1 MARSIPPTNKER
13 KETMAAGKVL
23 YSMRKDTWRVAVSA
37 AAIAMVAMP
46 SFAATPVF
54 ETKDDD
60 ANTYTF
66 GSPVESG
73 ETAQSN
79 IGSASSAN
87 GNRFAF
93 RSGIVNVKEGGYV
106 RVSGYDSTNKTYG
119 NWCGCNGNSATL
131 NVMGGTFWIDKGNG
145 SQAGQGRLRI
155 GVNSASNGRTGV
167 ARVNV
172 SAGLFRVDNILM
184 CGASIYNANTS
195 QNAPAEMTISGGTA
209 VVENFWLGARTGT
222 LSSTAEF
229 NLTGGELQVNSFV
242 FQPYHSQTFNWG
254 SGKIVAGKADVFTS
268 ENLAGNATRTV
279 NVTGAPAVFDTGNF
293 AQTIPADIASGTGT
307 LKLAGGNTVTLS
319 AAPSFGL
326 WLDGTTLAF
335 NSALGRNLTV
345 HALTIGSGA
354 GIAFDSDLL
363 LAGEAFT
370 LTATGGFTLPDGG
383 AVLDFVQINGSS
395 TADCEKTL
403 SPDGKTIT
411 ISKPGD
417 PDYTWRGTAANWG
430 AVDAWMNGG
439 SNATWADRNIAI
451 FNTANATVTLNN
463 DVTAAGIVFNANA
476 TIATNG
482 TDSATLTVPTVSVAN
497 GVSATISAPIVGAFE
512 KTGAGALTLTEN
524 RTATTTLSEGSLKM
538 SGTASLDWSQFTF
551 GTDPAKPVA
560 LDVGAGATLAN
571 IPSAWEIG
579 YGANITSS
587 VVKAGGDW
595 TNTYLR
601 VGGASGAAA
610 SFYHNGGSLTLR
622 GAGSSAGLIVGYA
635 SGAGASYFELN
646 DSTVTCLS
654 YPIIG
659 NSSAGEMVVT
669 NNGSL
674 VSSGSVYIGRDNGG
688 CGILTVVDGGTVS
701 ADGSL
706 VFNSASAAGIGVVNL
721 ANGGVISAVNAYRSK
736 AGSATFNFDGGTF
749 VKASETGNVFPVN
762 GAASAIDVSVSTN
775 GGTIDNNGLA
785 ITIPCTITGV
795 GGLTISGAGT
805 TTVSADQSYSG
816 TTTVSNG
823 TTLAVSGVTLAGPL
837 ALEAGSTLNLVSYT
851 PGVTP
856 VVASALALPESGTVA
871 LTLNGGAFP
880 VGVYAICSATG
891 GVAASDGN
899 KFVPSTGGGSFAWSV
914 SGNTLV
920 LTVGEVSGNMWTGLA
935 GDGRISS
942 AANWL
947 NGVPAADADIDFS
960 SVVSA
965 VTINADL
972 ERTFGS
978 VTMGTGVITFTNA
991 IAATNFTDTSKISV
1005 GADSTVTVVGDLE
1018 ISGETSRSI
1027 VYTIAAGGK
1036 FVVTGDIIATEDFSG
1051 SDLYPSVTM
1060 ACPGTFVARGLV
1072 NRGTVGRSFR
1082 LYNNGSG
1089 SHVTWVIGD
1098 HGISSRGSPGA
1109 TGAAGFWCFNY
1120 GNSSATIIADADFT
1134 IAAWLTNREKLVL
1147 NTTGRDGAP
1156 HTITIGDGT
1165 TGLLDND
1172 GFLETTGAGKVLFNC
1187 VSTFSGGHPV
1197 YGTSTVAVNPG
1208 CRAGNNTIHLY
1219 EGTSLEVAQSGTVT
1233 LAGDLKLDNNTAL
1246 AFNFT
1251 ERRKD
1256 PVLALAEGK
1265 SVVFAEGESTNITV
1279 KVSGI
1284 RPTGGEKLLTTCR
1297 GFNAEGVT
1305 VSLADDAPKWV
1316 KSVYVNADGNIV
1328 LDVKPMGTKVI
1339 VR

>member
-1 MARSIPPTNKER
+1 MRQSLLTTVVIGALF
-13 KETMAAGKVL
+13 AAH
-23 YSMRKDTWRVAVSA
+23 
-37 AAIAMVAMP
+37 P
-46 SFAATPVF
+46 SFAADWT
-54 ETKDDD
+54 D
-60 ANTYTF
+60 ADGNTYTALK
-66 GSPVESG
+66 SISG
-73 ETAQSN
+73 GGNGTTAGGF
-79 IGSASSAN
+79 IITDITPAGTEIVKFKVKTPAAVSAN
-87 GNRFAF
+87 GCVYCARSFTNGKKWTLDATQFTGF
-93 RSGIVNVKEGGYV
+93 RLGANFRIDRMGTQTKLTDVTCTPTTEYSVSADYTTGAVTVNNVEQSKNLVTDSYTPGGKLSILASYSDIAAPASPTASSSWGNYLPDDLYYLQLWSAAGVLEHNFMPASRDSDSAVGLYDTETRTFHAASSGTITGAEKSAVTGTPVKWTGAGDGVTMSSGANWEGGNAPQE
-106 RVSGYDSTNKTYG
+106 GDDLDF
-119 NWCGCNGNSATL
+119 TL
-131 NVMGGTFWIDKGNG
+131 AIP
-145 SQAGQGRLRI
+145 
-155 GVNSASNGRTGV
+155 
-167 ARVNV
+167 
-172 SAGLFRVDNILM
+172 
-184 CGASIYNANTS
+184 NANI
-195 QNAPAEMTISGGTA
+195 NANIGATFGKL
-209 VVENFWLGARTGT
+209 WLGDG
-222 LSSTAEF
+222 
-229 NLTGGELQVNSFV
+229 
-242 FQPYHSQTFNWG
+242 
-254 SGKIVAGKADVFTS
+254 D
-268 ENLAGNATRTV
+268 
-279 NVTGAPAVFDTGNF
+279 
-293 AQTIPADIASGTGT
+293 IPA
-307 LKLAGGNTVTLS
+307 
-319 AAPSFGL
+319 F
-326 WLDGTTLAF
+326 
-335 NSALGRNLTV
+335 
-345 HALTIGSGA
+345 IGS
-354 GIAFDSDLL
+354 
-363 LAGEAFT
+363 
-370 LTATGGFTLPDGG
+370 LTATAVNDLARMQAYDTATADFTFTLAAPTGQDFTWNGG
-383 AVLDFVQINGSS
+383 A
-395 TADCEKTL
+395 
-403 SPDGKTIT
+403 
-411 ISKPGD
+411 
-417 PDYTWRGTAANWG
+417 AANWW
-430 AVDAWMNGG
+430 ATDAWTYN
-439 SNATWADRNIAI
+439 SAASVWYDYNTAV
-451 FNTANATVTLNN
+451 FNTANATATLDDN
-463 DVTAAGIVFNANA
+463 VSANSLAFDAPA
-476 TIATNG
+476 TIGGA
-482 TDSATLTVPTVSVAN
+482 ATLTVPTVSVAQN
-497 GVSATISAPIVGAFE
+497 VSATIAAPTAGTLA
-512 KTGAGALTLTEN
+512 KTGAGTLTLESS
-524 RTATTTLSEGSLKM
+524 RADATILNEGTLAL
-538 SGTASLDWSQFTF
+538 SGAASLDGSLFTF

-601 VGGASGAAA
+601 VGGASGAVA

-622 GAGSSAGLIVGYA
+622 GESSSAGLIVGYA

-659 NSSAGEMVVT
+659 NLSAGEMVVT

-674 VSSGSVYIGRDNGG
+674 VSSGRVFIGRDRGG
-688 CGILTVVDGGTVS
+688 YGILTVVDGGTVNT
-701 ADGSL
+701 DESL

-721 ANGGVISAVNAYRSK
+721 ANGGVISATGAYRGK

-749 VKASETGNVFPVN
+749 VKASGTGNVFPVN
-762 GAASAIDVSVSTN
+762 GADSAIDVSVSTN

-785 ITIPCTITGV
+785 ITIPCTITGA
-795 GGLTISGAGT
+795 GGLTLSGAGT
-805 TTVSADQSYSG
+805 TTVSADQSYTG

-891 GVAASDGN
+891 GVSASDGD

-972 ERTFGS
+972 ERTFGT
-978 VTMGTGVITFTNA
+978 VTMGEGVITFTNA

-1027 VYTIAAGGK
+1027 VYTIAAGGR

-1082 LYNNGSG
+1082 LYNNGNG

-1098 HGISSRGSPGA
+1098 HGISSSGSPGA
-1109 TGAAGFWCFNY
+1109 TGAAGFWCFNR

-1147 NTTGRDGAP
+1147 NTTGQDGAP

-1172 GFLETTGAGKVLFNC
+1172 GLLETTGAGKVLFNG
-1187 VSTFSGGHPV
+1187 VSTFSGGLAV
-1197 YGTSTVAVNPG
+1197 MGTSTVAVNPG
-1208 CRAGNNTIHLY
+1208 CRPGNGRVHLY
-1219 EGTSLEVAQSGTVT
+1219 EGSTLEVAQAGTVT

-1251 ERRKD
+1251 ESANP
-1256 PVLALAEGK
+1256 PVLALATGK
-1265 SVVFAEGESTNITV
+1265 SDIFTSGASTNIAV
-1279 KVSGI
+1279 KVSGA
-1284 RPTGGEKLLTTCR
+1284 RPRGGEKILTTCG
-1297 GFNAEGVT
+1297 GFNTDGVN
-1305 VSLADDAPKWV
+1305 VSLAEDVPNWV
-1316 KSVYVNADGNIV
+1316 KGLRVNDDGNLV
-1328 LDVKPMGTKVI
+1328 LDVKPRGLIISVQ
-1339 VR
+1339 